1 MGSLFL
7 ASSTLIK
14 NNCKFQI
21 SETKETI
28 FSLGNNTWLVYSV
41 GTIATNHV
49 CTKAGSSSP
58 LTISSGQA
66 ITVKLGC
73 HIQPMDHIIMANE
86 SEELEIHST
95 WLDL

>member
-21 SETKETI
+21 SETKEKI

-41 GTIATNHV
+41 GTIATNDV

-66 ITVKLGC
+66 ITVKPGC
-73 HIQPMDHIIMANE
+73 HIQTMDHIIMANE